1 MIELC
6 HSNPLFYSKGNL
18 AMTKQEKKD
27 LRAEVKAAKKELK
40 KRMKAERVSFWA
52 DFKKFITR
60 GNVIDLAVGV
70 VIGSAFS
77 AITNGLVKFII
88 NPVISLL
95 TGGVSLENWKTPIQ
109 QEVVDEAGEVVT
121 EAVYILWG
129 EWVQTIIQFFII
141 ALSIFTAVRIIK
153 SINDNLRFKELE
165 AQRKAAEEKK
175 AADKLAA
182 EKAAAIAAEK
192 EAQLQ
197 QFYKNV
203 ARQTELLEKLAEK

>member
-1 MIELC
+1 MGKADRE
-6 HSNPLFYSKGNL
+6 
-18 AMTKQEKKD
+18 AMEKKIERG
-27 LRAEVKAAKKELK
+27 LRAEARKKKKELK
-40 KRMKAERVSFWA
+40 KRIKAERTSFWT
-52 DFKKFITR
+52 DFKKFITK
-60 GNVIDLAVGV
+60 GNVLDLAVGV

-95 TGGVSLENWKTPIQ
+95 TGGISLDNWKT
-109 QEVVDEAGEVVT
+109 VLV
-121 EAVYILWG
+121 EAVEADAEKGIEAVAEVSILWG
-129 EWVQTIIQFFII
+129 QWVQTIIQFFII

-153 SINDNLRFKELE
+153 GINDKLRFKELE
-165 AQRKAAEEKK
+165 AQKKAAEEKK
-175 AADKLAA
+175 AADAIAA

-197 QFYKNV
+197 AFYANV

>member
-1 MIELC
+1 
-6 HSNPLFYSKGNL
+6 
-18 AMTKQEKKD
+18 MTRQEKKI
-27 LRAEVKAAKKELK
+27 LREEVKAAKKEFK

-70 VIGSAFS
+70 VVGSAFS

-95 TGGVSLENWKTPIQ
+95 TGGVSLENWKT
-109 QEVVDEAGEVVT
+109 VLVKAVEADAEKGI
-121 EAVYILWG
+121 EAVAEVSILWG
-129 EWVQTIIQFFII
+129 QWVQTIIQFFII

-153 SINDNLRFKELE
+153 GINDKLRFRELE
-165 AQRKAAEEKK
+165 AARKAAEEKK

-182 EKAAAIAAEK
+182 DKAAAAAAEK

-197 QFYKNV
+197 AFYANV
-203 ARQTELLEKLAEK
+203 ARQTELLAKLAEK